1 MSGYTKLFG
10 SIVGSTVW
18 REALP
23 TKVVWI
29 TMLAMSDEDGV
40 VEGSIPGLAHLA
52 GVTIEEC
59 EEALRILE
67 GPDKYSRTPDHE
79 GRRVEVIDGGWL
91 ILNRAKYRDKNWQD
105 DKAERRREI
114 NHRYYQ
120 SRKLRPNSDSS
131 GLNQSESD
139 LLRDKKEKEKEKE
152 IKPTTTPVLV
162 AGDSKPKRRN
172 RTQVL
177 APYSP
182 EVGSVVNSVL
192 NKWPKSQPKDN
203 ADIHFDVPMLAERID
218 GLLKQQEITAEILN
232 KSAEMYLAERKNYY
246 KAPQFFFGP
255 ARGETSPAWLAYA
268 RMNVHRGNH
277 AQ

>member
-52 GVTIEEC
+52 GVTIDEC

-114 NHRYYQ
+114 NHKHYQ

-139 LLRDKKEKEKEKE
+139 SLRDKKEKEKEKE
-152 IKPTTTPVLV
+152 IKPIPVLEIRPDTASDV
-162 AGDSKPKRRN
+162 ALFVMKEMGLSGRENRWTIEDAIKRSMEANDMPAMGAASQIVSMWNEYEGADVEFRAGPASFLKNGLFLGKNRWRTRHEGQKSKLEQLRALRAADGQN
-172 RTQVL
+172 
-177 APYSP
+177 
-182 EVGSVVNSVL
+182 GS
-192 NKWPKSQPKDN
+192 Q
-203 ADIHFDVPMLAERID
+203 LAE
-218 GLLKQQEITAEILN
+218 QHE
-232 KSAEMYLAERKNYY
+232 
-246 KAPQFFFGP
+246 
-255 ARGETSPAWLAYA
+255 
-268 RMNVHRGNH
+268 
-277 AQ
+277 